1 MDNKLYEIIFK
12 RKSFHLFLNVG
23 DEKITQEELDNINN
37 AFEHFEPLYKDIKVK
52 MRIVKESE
60 TTCHRRAE
68 YCLLLYSE
76 NKDGYLQNV
85 GYIGEQIDL
94 YLVSKNI
101 GTLWFGIGKAEEK
114 EIEGLEYVIMIAIRK
129 ISDQSKY
136 RKDMYKS
143 KRKDLDEI
151 WTGQIIEGVSDV
163 VRFAPSA
170 CNSQPWLVKNG
181 ETLDVYRYKEE
192 GKRKARFASFDGLT
206 GETKIVPKEG
216 MVEKATPYPY
226 LFFGSLFFVVEAVA
240 VMVVFSIFRH
250 AEDLVLRDVAYSVLT
265 IGAIGFVILIYN
277 ILPIR
282 IDSMTDG
289 YRLTMVS
296 NPKNKLA
303 FNELLRV
310 EYEISQGNDDV
321 EIKIFD
327 EITNFTADLNL
338 NKVYALLDKKEYK
351 EAEEILDKII
361 DAKQDVSE
369 KVYIRAR
376 AQKIYINLITKNLE
390 ESKEY
395 YDKEVPVSE
404 RREISNDVSM
414 ASIRAYLLM
423 SGLLDKSRSEC
434 IIALNN
440 VYSAFKHTPK
450 NRQHTEL
457 VLFNEALQKVVDAH
471 PDWELE
477 GYKLQ
482 ESN

>member
-1 MDNKLYEIIFK
+1 MKKEDVTGL
-12 RKSFHLFLNVG
+12 
-23 DEKITQEELDNINN
+23 
-37 AFEHFEPLYKDIKVK
+37 
-52 MRIVKESE
+52 IV
-60 TTCHRRAE
+60 
-68 YCLLLYSE
+68 
-76 NKDGYLQNV
+76 
-85 GYIGEQIDL
+85 
-94 YLVSKNI
+94 YLVIIAFAIVFGLTVLQAHNSESSIPGFFYVLYIIGSVLI
-101 GTLWFGIGKAEEK
+101 GTLLNAVLFELAHVVGAKIGK
-114 EIEGLEYVIMIAIRK
+114 Y
-129 ISDQSKY
+129 
-136 RKDMYKS
+136 
-143 KRKDLDEI
+143 
-151 WTGQIIEGVSDV
+151 QIISVNILGLC
-163 VRFAPSA
+163 F
-170 CNSQPWLVKNG
+170 
-181 ETLDVYRYKEE
+181 YKEE
-192 GKRKARFASFDGLT
+192 GKRKIRISSFDGLT

-216 MVEKATPYPY
+216 MVEKANPYPY
-226 LFFGSLFFVVEAVA
+226 LFFGSLFFAIEAIA
-240 VMVVFSIFRH
+240 VMVVFSLFRK
-250 AEDLVLRDVAYSVLT
+250 ADDLVLRDIAYSVLT
-265 IGAIGFVILIYN
+265 IGAIGLVILIYN
-277 ILPIR
+277 ILPMR

-321 EIKIFD
+321 EIRIFD

-338 NKVYALLDKKEYK
+338 NKVYALLDKKEYA
-351 EAEEILDKII
+351 EAEAMLDKII
-361 DAKQDVSE
+361 EAKENVSE

-376 AQKIYINLITKNLE
+376 AQKIYINLITKSLDE
-390 ESKEY
+390 AKEY
-395 YDKEVPVSE
+395 YEKEVPVAE

-482 ESN
+482 ESD

>member
-1 MDNKLYEIIFK
+1 MKKEDITGLIVYLIIIAFAVVFGLTVLQAHQQESSLTGIFYVLYIIGSVLVGAILNAILFEMAHVIGAKIGKYEIV
-12 RKSFHLFLNVG
+12 SV
-23 DEKITQEELDNINN
+23 NILGLC
-37 AFEHFEPLYKDIKVK
+37 FYKD
-52 MRIVKESE
+52 
-60 TTCHRRAE
+60 
-68 YCLLLYSE
+68 
-76 NKDGYLQNV
+76 G
-85 GYIGEQIDL
+85 
-94 YLVSKNI
+94 
-101 GTLWFGIGKAEEK
+101 
-114 EIEGLEYVIMIAIRK
+114 
-129 ISDQSKY
+129 
-136 RKDMYKS
+136 
-143 KRKDLDEI
+143 
-151 WTGQIIEGVSDV
+151 
-163 VRFAPSA
+163 
-170 CNSQPWLVKNG
+170 
-181 ETLDVYRYKEE
+181 
-192 GKRKARFASFDGLT
+192 GKRKVRFSSFDGLT
-206 GETKIVPKEG
+206 GETKIVPKDG
-216 MVEKATPYPY
+216 MVEKANPYPY
-226 LFFGSLFFVVEAVA
+226 LFFGSLFYVVEIVA
-240 VMVVFSIFRH
+240 VMVVFSIFRK
-250 AEDLVLRDVAYSVLT
+250 AEDLALRDMAYSLLT
-265 IGAIGFVILIYN
+265 IGAIGLVILIYN
-277 ILPIR
+277 ILPLR

-321 EIKIFD
+321 KIRIFD

-361 DAKQDVSE
+361 EAKENVSE

-376 AQKIYINLITKNLE
+376 AQKIYINLITKTLDE
-390 ESKEY
+390 AKDY
-395 YDKEVPVSE
+395 YEKEVPVAE

>member
-1 MDNKLYEIIFK
+1 MKKEDISGLIVYLIIIAFAIVFGLTVLQAHNAESTLNGIWYVLYIIGAVLVGAVFNAILFELAHVVGAKIGKYEIV
-12 RKSFHLFLNVG
+12 SV
-23 DEKITQEELDNINN
+23 NI
-37 AFEHFEPLYKDIKVK
+37 L
-52 MRIVKESE
+52 
-60 TTCHRRAE
+60 
-68 YCLLLYSE
+68 
-76 NKDGYLQNV
+76 
-85 GYIGEQIDL
+85 
-94 YLVSKNI
+94 
-101 GTLWFGIGKAEEK
+101 
-114 EIEGLEYVIMIAIRK
+114 GLC
-129 ISDQSKY
+129 
-136 RKDMYKS
+136 
-143 KRKDLDEI
+143 
-151 WTGQIIEGVSDV
+151 
-163 VRFAPSA
+163 F
-170 CNSQPWLVKNG
+170 
-181 ETLDVYRYKEE
+181 YKEE
-192 GKRKARFASFDGLT
+192 GKRKVRFASFDGLT
-206 GETKIVPKEG
+206 GETKIVPKDG
-216 MVEKATPYPY
+216 MIEKANPYPY

-250 AEDLVLRDVAYSVLT
+250 AEELALRDVAYALLT
-265 IGAIGFVILIYN
+265 VGAIGLVILIYN
-277 ILPIR
+277 ILPMH

-310 EYEISQGNDDV
+310 EHEISQGNDNV
-321 EIKIFD
+321 EIRIFD

-361 DAKQDVSE
+361 EAKESVSE

-376 AQKIYINLITKNLE
+376 AQKIYINLITKGLNE
-390 ESKEY
+390 AKDY
-395 YDKEVPVSE
+395 YEKEVPVAE

-440 VYSAFKHTPK
+440 VYSAFKRTPK

>member
-1 MDNKLYEIIFK
+1 MKKEDITGLIVYLIIIAFAIVFGLTVLQAHQAESTLSGSFLYIVYIIGSVLVGTLLNAILFEIAHI
-12 RKSFHLFLNVG
+12 VG
-23 DEKITQEELDNINN
+23 AKIGKYDIVSVNILGLC
-37 AFEHFEPLYKDIKVK
+37 FYKD
-52 MRIVKESE
+52 S
-60 TTCHRRAE
+60 
-68 YCLLLYSE
+68 
-76 NKDGYLQNV
+76 
-85 GYIGEQIDL
+85 
-94 YLVSKNI
+94 
-101 GTLWFGIGKAEEK
+101 
-114 EIEGLEYVIMIAIRK
+114 
-129 ISDQSKY
+129 
-136 RKDMYKS
+136 
-143 KRKDLDEI
+143 
-151 WTGQIIEGVSDV
+151 
-163 VRFAPSA
+163 
-170 CNSQPWLVKNG
+170 
-181 ETLDVYRYKEE
+181 
-192 GKRKARFASFDGLT
+192 GKRKVRFMSFDGLT

-216 MVEKATPYPY
+216 MVDKANPYPY
-226 LFFGSLFFVVEAVA
+226 LFFGSLFFIVEAVA
-240 VMVVFSIFRH
+240 VMVVFSFFRTS
-250 AEDLVLRDVAYSVLT
+250 EEMVLRDVAYSVLT
-265 IGAIGFVILIYN
+265 IGAIGLVILIYN
-277 ILPIR
+277 ILPLR

-321 EIKIFD
+321 EIRIFD

-338 NKVYALLDKKEYK
+338 NKVYALLDKKEYS
-351 EAEEILDKII
+351 EAEAILDKII
-361 DAKQDVSE
+361 VAKQDVSE

-376 AQKIYINLITKNLE
+376 AQKIYINLITKDLDQA
-390 ESKEY
+390 KEY
-395 YDKEVPVSE
+395 YEKEVPVSE